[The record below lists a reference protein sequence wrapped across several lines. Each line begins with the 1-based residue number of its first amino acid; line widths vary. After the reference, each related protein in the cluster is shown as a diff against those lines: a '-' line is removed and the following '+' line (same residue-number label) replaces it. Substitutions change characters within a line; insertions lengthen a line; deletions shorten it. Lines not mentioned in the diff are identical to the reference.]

1 MISSGQ
7 YCGNKDTILSKISEA
22 ELAVFYIDGLTEIPS
37 VISSPL
43 RKDEHPSFRIYSPD
57 GTRVKFFD
65 YATGQ
70 KGSIF
75 DLLMLMYGKSFQDTL
90 EMISKDLTDNR
101 KTAIYKAKLERL
113 KVNSERGILQVRSV
127 RSEWQEYDF
136 SYWDSYGVPKNWLLN
151 ADIYP
156 ISHIL
161 IVSESGYVK
170 TIKAD
175 KYAYTF
181 IERKDGVVTEKVYQ
195 PYNKEG
201 MKWRSGHDRS
211 VCDLWAKLP
220 EKGNIVIIASSRKDA
235 LCVWAQTGIPT
246 ISMQSETVLMKP
258 QVMQELKERFKRVVV
273 LFDNDFSAEENHG
286 QKDSQKFAEL
296 YGIEQIEIPSKYRAK
311 DPSDLHRYYGE
322 GIVKQVIFEQL
333 KQTNK

>member
-127 RSEWQEYDF
+127 RREWQEYDF

-220 EKGNIVIIASSRKDA
+220 EKGNIVIIASSR
-235 LCVWAQTGIPT
+235 G
-246 ISMQSETVLMKP
+246 SEFLM
-258 QVMQELKERFKRVVV
+258 
-273 LFDNDFSAEENHG
+273 
-286 QKDSQKFAEL
+286 
-296 YGIEQIEIPSKYRAK
+296 
-311 DPSDLHRYYGE
+311 
-322 GIVKQVIFEQL
+322 
-333 KQTNK
+333 